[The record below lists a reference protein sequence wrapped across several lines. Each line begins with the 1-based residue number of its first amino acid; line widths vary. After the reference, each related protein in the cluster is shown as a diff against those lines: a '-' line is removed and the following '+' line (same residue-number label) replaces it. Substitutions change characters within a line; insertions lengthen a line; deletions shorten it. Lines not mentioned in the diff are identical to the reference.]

1 MFYFPGSWLFR
12 FFSTICLCESPWFFS
27 LNYTQP
33 LLFLLPMFTMMPL
46 FRLWSRSDLS
56 SQNLQPTPTLQP
68 NSWISQI
75 LKFFSKIYFME
86 SAWFF
91 SSPPVPICRQTPPH
105 PPSKLLPGSTSRIA
119 CYSAVLIWT
128 HYTWASTNLW
138 LNPILNILFCSSIL
152 RHKTNKQK
160 MNEQSR
166 DPHVPIK
173 HINNMR
179 EKGCI
184 HDSGL

>member
-12 FFSTICLCESPWFFS
+12 FFSTIRLCESPWFFS

-91 SSPPVPICRQTPPH
+91 SSPPVPICRQT
-105 PPSKLLPGSTSRIA
+105 
-119 CYSAVLIWT
+119 SAVLIWT

-184 HDSGL
+184 HDSRL

>member
-12 FFSTICLCESPWFFS
+12 FFSTIRLCESPWFFS

-91 SSPPVPICRQTPPH
+91 SSPPVPICRQTPP
-105 PPSKLLPGSTSRIA
+105 PSPIQAFTREYIQDSMLFSCAHMNSLHLS
-119 CYSAVLIWT
+119 
-128 HYTWASTNLW
+128 
-138 LNPILNILFCSSIL
+138 LN
-152 RHKTNKQK
+152 
-160 MNEQSR
+160 
-166 DPHVPIK
+166 
-173 HINNMR
+173 
-179 EKGCI
+179 
-184 HDSGL
+184 